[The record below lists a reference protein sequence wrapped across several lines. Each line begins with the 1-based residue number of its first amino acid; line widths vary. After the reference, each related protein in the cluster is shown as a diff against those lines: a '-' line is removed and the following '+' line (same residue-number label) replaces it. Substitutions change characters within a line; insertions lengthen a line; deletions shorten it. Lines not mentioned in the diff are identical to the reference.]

1 MPITQR
7 KTGSAEGLVTKTAW
21 RIGAGVAVI
30 LILLLSQE
38 IRDLAKAIGLPIP
51 ALPVRYGG
59 SGLDNLLAVL
69 IVVAGALLL
78 LRRPAGLARDLGLR
92 FNGWRGPALAAVA
105 TLPFWIGVIWL
116 GKPATEWSALD
127 LVMLAIA
134 FPLAEEIVFRGFGFV
149 LTRRGL
155 GWPTGLA
162 IAVQALGF
170 GAVHWL
176 GAGGGAEG
184 LQIFAITALGAV
196 LFAVVDA
203 IDGYTIW
210 SGFVIHASMNAV
222 WVVCT
227 PPDSMGTGWI
237 GNALRLLTAALALFL
252 FWRFGRRGGAGEASV
267 HGERVVA
274 AH

>member
-1 MPITQR
+1 M
-7 KTGSAEGLVTKTAW
+7 AKTAW

-38 IRDLAKAIGLPIP
+38 IRDLAKAVGSPIPPLPIP
-51 ALPVRYGG
+51 YGG

-69 IVVAGALLL
+69 IVAAGAWLL

-92 FNGWRGPALAAVA
+92 FNGWRGPVLAAVA
-105 TLPFWIGVIWL
+105 TLPFWIGVVWL
-116 GKPATEWSALD
+116 GKPATDWSALD
-127 LVMLAIA
+127 LVMLAFA

-149 LTRRGL
+149 LTRRAL
-155 GWPTGLA
+155 GWPMGLA

-170 GAVHWL
+170 GAIHWM
-176 GAGGGAEG
+176 GAGGDTAG

-210 SGFVIHASMNAV
+210 SGFVIHVSMNAV

-227 PPDSMGTGWI
+227 PPDSMGTGWV
-237 GNALRLLTAALALFL
+237 GNALRLATAALALFL
-252 FWRFGRRGGAGEASV
+252 FWRFGRRGNAADVSV
-267 HGERVVA
+267 STEPTPALH
-274 AH
+274 